1 MGQKGTIIKFRK
13 NRFDKIPELIS
24 LIASKGEKIKMR
36 QDESVIYKFFS
47 NDRKNNIKEIKDFIG
62 ELGEL

>member
-1 MGQKGTIIKFRK
+1 
-13 NRFDKIPELIS
+13 
-24 LIASKGEKIKMR
+24 MR

-47 NDRKNNIKEIKDFIG
+47 NDRKNNIKEITDFIG